1 MNTML
6 ELKCPFCQTLQ
17 SKDFRDINNKLGC
30 RECKKGFSLADIR
43 SGPQKNSFDALE
55 KKITAIYRS
64 FYGDIMDIRD
74 LDVRRNAQKIID
86 SLRENGKGQLLQN
99 LLGTVQFPAAF
110 HETLH
115 RLLQLKIIRISGDPG
130 SEFARLT
137 K

>member
-1 MNTML
+1 MNTMVDL
-6 ELKCPFCQTLQ
+6 ECPFCQTLQ

-43 SGPQKNSFDALE
+43 SGSEKNGFNALE
-55 KKITAIYRS
+55 KKITALYRS

-74 LDVRRNAQKIID
+74 LDIRRNAQKIID
-86 SLRENGKGQLLQN
+86 TLHENSKGQLLQN
-99 LLGTVQFPAAF
+99 LRTTVQFPAAF
-110 HETLH
+110 HETLQ

>member
-6 ELKCPFCQTLQ
+6 DVECPFCQTLQ

-30 RECKKGFSLADIR
+30 RECRKGFSLADIR
-43 SGPQKNSFDALE
+43 SGSEKNSFNALE
-55 KKITAIYRS
+55 QQITALYRS

-86 SLRENGKGQLLQN
+86 SLNENSKGQLLQN
-99 LLGTVQFPAAF
+99 LRGTVQFPAAF